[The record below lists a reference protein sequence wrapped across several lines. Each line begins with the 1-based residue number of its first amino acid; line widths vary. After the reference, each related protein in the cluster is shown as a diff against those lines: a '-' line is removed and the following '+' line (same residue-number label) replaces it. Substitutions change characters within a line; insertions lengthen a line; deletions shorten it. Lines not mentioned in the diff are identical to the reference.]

1 MSDSPAFRSPCIS
14 QEEPILQKLL
24 LIRDGLLLLKQ
35 DKTKYVKSQD
45 VVHYYDQIL
54 EQVDALNK
62 IRAHCDNRN
71 EKNRCMVGPNSA
83 TGPPIRA
90 LADND
95 RDVVDTVLDDC
106 FQLISLFFL
115 TIGRNSE
122 APAA

>member
-1 MSDSPAFRSPCIS
+1 MSDSPAFRSPCIP
-14 QEEPILQKLL
+14 QEEPILEELL

-71 EKNRCMVGPNSA
+71 GKNRCTVGPNCVA
-83 TGPPIRA
+83 GRWLRITLVQWIR
-90 LADND
+90 
-95 RDVVDTVLDDC
+95 C
-106 FQLISLFFL
+106 
-115 TIGRNSE
+115 
-122 APAA
+122 